1 MKISKNKYKY
11 VLFDGCHKFYLIKD
25 NKELANI
32 ILDEGFSNDIYTIDR
47 LPELYENSCPLRFI
61 NTYGTLKTIIPQ
73 FSKAKPIITD

>member
-47 LPELYENSCPLRFI
+47 LPELYEKQLPAKIYQYLWHFENYNSAIF
-61 NTYGTLKTIIPQ
+61 K
-73 FSKAKPIITD
+73 S